1 MKSTVNEK
9 ELMEATGYRRRSLL
23 EKCLRKQKIKFH
35 YGRGGQIW
43 TTVDALNNSLDVKE
57 ANPEEKL
64 DFI

>member
-1 MKSTVNEK
+1 MKSILNEK

-23 EKCLRKQKIKFH
+23 EKCLRKHKIKFH

-43 TTVDALNNSLDVKE
+43 TTVDALNSSLGIKE
-57 ANPEEKL
+57 INPEEKL